1 MRSQVQYNSH
11 QQQQSQVQYNSHHQ
25 QQSQVQYNSHQQQQ
39 SQVQYNSHH
48 QQQQSQVQYNS
59 HQQQQSQVQYNSH
72 QQQQSQVQYNSHQQ
86 QQSQARGGYQF
97 GDITKNI
104 VSKGKESD
112 GRSKNDGYKF
122 GKCSWI
128 DHFVPTFSFLMLLC
142 KLSFYQA
149 ISLVVSSNRLR
160 TGRRDH
166 M

>member
-1 MRSQVQYNSH
+1 M
-11 QQQQSQVQYNSHHQ
+11 
-25 QQSQVQYNSHQQQQ
+25 
-39 SQVQYNSHH
+39 
-48 QQQQSQVQYNS
+48 
-59 HQQQQSQVQYNSH
+59 
-72 QQQQSQVQYNSHQQ
+72 QQ

-142 KLSFYQA
+142 KFSFYQA

-160 TGRRDH
+160 TGRRCYVTFLQELFETSSSFVLRIRLFRTRTRVHIIDAVSFYKI
-166 M
+166 